1 MRDRLTAV
9 AKLYMPIFTTGLSEY
24 SSETTLA
31 SAHASIEWPDG
42 KEFPPFQK
50 CPSPPMYGRVRS
62 VTSFN
67 PCDARVEYSA
77 ALNPRLPVSAKR
89 SLPVSFPNAKN
100 APGTPNGAYVP
111 TCDI

>member
-1 MRDRLTAV
+1 MRDRLTGV
-9 AKLYMPIFTTGLSEY
+9 AKLYMPIFTRGLSEY

-62 VTSFN
+62 ATSFN
-67 PCDARVEYSA
+67 PCDASVEYSA
-77 ALNPRLPVSAKR
+77 PGNPRLPVTTNR
-89 SLPVSFPNAKN
+89 SLPVSVPNATK
-100 APGTPNGAYVP
+100 APGRPKG
-111 TCDI
+111 